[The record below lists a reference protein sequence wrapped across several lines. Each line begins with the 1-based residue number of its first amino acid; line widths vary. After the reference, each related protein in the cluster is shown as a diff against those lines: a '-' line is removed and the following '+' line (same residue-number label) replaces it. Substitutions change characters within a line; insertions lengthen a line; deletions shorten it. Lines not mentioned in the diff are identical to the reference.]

1 MKKTLFSIAALLIAA
16 VGGSVAFGQ
25 TPHVYI
31 NPGHGGHESNDR
43 NVVVP
48 PFAAGDTAGFWE
60 SNASLKKGFAL
71 QQMLRLKGYQT
82 SISRVTN
89 DEASDLALSTIVALC
104 NQSGADVFYAIHS
117 NATGMGEGYRVNF
130 PIGLYRGYTGSPQV
144 AGSDSLAKC
153 LGPFLLANQ
162 STVWSRNE
170 YTVYGD
176 WTFYPDWGTQGLGV
190 LRGNKTVS
198 MLNEGSFHDYI
209 PETYR
214 LINPYYCWVE
224 GFNFSLGADS
234 YFHRLD
240 KYDKGFLTGN
250 VRDSRLLRDAS
261 YVMLGDDKRL
271 PVNNATAYLIDADGK
286 TIDTCLIDDLN
297 NGIYLFKFITP
308 GNYKVRLTEA
318 SHYEQT
324 KDVVI
329 TANGITYC
337 NFDLNR
343 VRNTPPEVVSYS
355 PVWTEGG
362 KAAKCNEPIVLQFN
376 WDMDQPT
383 TESAFSISPAVEG
396 TFKWEDTNYRL
407 VFTPDDA
414 YKANT
419 LYTVTLKKS
428 AQHAGGTCM
437 DSDFSFK
444 FTTQSR
450 DHSNV
455 IAMFPAEGDQ
465 VHYKGLYV
473 ELRIDSMMNT
483 SGINKNIIVTDDQG
497 NQVSYNKRSF
507 RYNKKG
513 EPYGSARLTLQPDLT
528 IGGTYKVT
536 YSKEISDTAGLK
548 LPQDVVCT
556 FTAVDAGADKT
567 GTTAVENFD
576 DATKFQVNAD
586 AGSGYSKAN
595 LTAVTGTNALF
606 GTAALQLAYNF
617 DGNDGKVAI
626 DLSSAADE
634 GFTAADNA
642 GIHIFGDMSFN
653 AVYGKF
659 VSGTDVKLVK
669 LSDVSYHGWRY
680 CNVPLNSLD
689 SGLSYKFE
697 GLVVEKN
704 HSVMGASGTMRFDNL
719 LRDQSSG
726 MAEVEA
732 AGVKVKAQG
741 DYVVASAD
749 GFIQRIE
756 LYSADGRLAASGNG
770 NYINVSSMPVG
781 AYVAK
786 VYVSGLV
793 AVKKIMVSHR

>member
-16 VGGSVAFGQ
+16 VGGQAFAQ

-31 NPGHGGHESNDR
+31 NPGHGGHESDDR

-117 NATGMGEGYRVNF
+117 NATGVGEGYRVNF

-170 YTVYGD
+170 YTAYGD

-240 KYDKGFLTGN
+240 KYDKGFVTGN

-261 YVMLGDDKRL
+261 YVMLGDDKRQ
-271 PVNNATAYLIDADGK
+271 PVNNATAYLINANGV
-286 TIDTCLIDDLN
+286 TVDTCQIDSLN

-308 GNYKVRLTEA
+308 GSYKVRVTEA

-324 KDVVI
+324 KDVQV
-329 TANGITYC
+329 TANGMTYC

-343 VRNTPPEVVSYS
+343 VRNTPPEVISYS

-362 KAAKCNEPIVLQFN
+362 KAVKCNEPIVLQFN
-376 WDMDQPT
+376 WDMDQAS
-383 TESAFSISPAVEG
+383 TESAFSISPAVDG
-396 TFKWEDTNYRL
+396 SLKWEDTNYRL
-407 VFTPDDA
+407 VFTPTDA
-414 YKANT
+414 YKANS

-437 DSDFSFK
+437 DADFSFK
-444 FTTQSR
+444 FATQSR
-450 DHSNV
+450 DHCNV
-455 IAMFPAEGDQ
+455 IAMFPSQDDQ
-465 VHYKGLYV
+465 VHYKGAYV
-473 ELRIDSMMNT
+473 EFRIDSLMNT
-483 SGINKNIIVTDDQG
+483 AGIMNKIKITDDQG
-497 NQVSYNKRSF
+497 NEVSYNRRSF

-513 EPYGSARLTLQPDLT
+513 EPYGSARLTISPNLT

-536 YSKEISDTAGLK
+536 YGKDIADTAGLQI
-548 LPQDVVCT
+548 PQAIECT
-556 FTAVDAGADKT
+556 FTAVDAGAEKEGAT
-567 GTTAVENFD
+567 LVEGFE
-576 DATKFQVNAD
+576 DATKFQVNEA
-586 AGSGYSKAN
+586 SSIGYSKAT
-595 LTAVTGTNALF
+595 LTSATGTSKLF
-606 GTAALQLAYNF
+606 DNAALQLAYAF
-617 DGNDGKVAI
+617 TGNDSKVAI
-626 DLSSAADE
+626 DLSAAADE
-634 GFTAADNA
+634 GFTSADNV

-653 AVYGKF
+653 PVYGKF
-659 VSGTDVKLVK
+659 VSATDEKLVK
-669 LSDVSYHGWRY
+669 LSDVTYHGWHY
-680 CNVPLNSLD
+680 CDVPLTAL
-689 SGLSYKFE
+689 SGGQTYKFE

-704 HSVMGASGTMRFDNL
+704 QSVMGASGTIRFDNL
-719 LRDQSSG
+719 LRAKSSG
-726 MAEVEA
+726 IAEVEA
-732 AGVKVKAQG
+732 AGVKITAQG

-756 LYSADGRLAASGNG
+756 LYSADGRLAATGGG
-770 NYINVSSMPVG
+770 NYINVSAMAAG

-793 AVKKIMVSHR
+793 AVKKVVVSHR